1 VGREAQVSVSFGWGR
16 IIVTDLVKALSEL
29 ANNQGGLLVLTGL
42 ILLATGIWGKV
53 EGKINLSKTGRVVSI
68 LTGALLLAIGLL
80 LPQLGKSVVQ
90 NPELPPKASS
100 QVQSIGWIR
109 LGAVRNTSG
118 SASTGEAL
126 VATSQPVTITPT
138 LVPAVNDQVVVITGV
153 NVRVDYP
160 KPPDY
165 KLQEKV
171 SVLTSNQKIVI
182 LEIKTFVDQN
192 SSSSYPIVWARVAAP

>member
-1 VGREAQVSVSFGWGR
+1 MS
-16 IIVTDLVKALSEL
+16 TL
-29 ANNQGGLLVLTGL
+29 ASCRFFLGKGIYTITKIQKLAAYSIATIETANGLYQIAVDC
-42 ILLATGIWGKV
+42 
-53 EGKINLSKTGRVVSI
+53 KTGMI
-68 LTGALLLAIGLL
+68 
-80 LPQLGKSVVQ
+80 KSGEAVQ
-90 NPELPPKASS
+90 PTDKANVARDICSTSASS
-100 QVQSIGWIR
+100 SSDSKVQSIGWIR

-118 SASTGEAL
+118 SASTGEPL

-138 LVPAVNDQVVVITGV
+138 RVPTINDPVVVITGV

-171 SVLTSNQKIVI
+171 STLTPNQMIVI

-192 SSSSYPIVWARVAAP
+192 SSSNNTIIWARVGVPR